1 MSVLVCFAERHIF
14 LNFFFDFLNSVVM
27 VCLTFVDQI
36 VEVEVHFLFQIM

>member
-1 MSVLVCFAERHIF
+1 
-14 LNFFFDFLNSVVM
+14 VVM